1 MLSWLSDH
9 LTDSL
14 MVLLVFLQFL
24 LLWKQ
29 YSLSKVLAAAA
40 MDGSLKKV
48 DRYLEAVEKRTIES
62 VMPWLG
68 CLVVLAL
75 LVGLGVWIG
84 SFFK

>member
-40 MDGSLKKV
+40 LDGSLKKV
-48 DRYLEAVEKRTIES
+48 DRYLEAVEKQNRES
-62 VMPWLG
+62 VVQWLG

-75 LVGLGVWIG
+75 LVGLGVWLW
-84 SFFK
+84 SCFK

>member
-40 MDGSLKKV
+40 LDGSLKKV
-48 DRYLEAVEKRTIES
+48 DRYLEVVEGQDGES
-62 VMPWLG
+62 VVPWLG

-75 LVGLGVWIG
+75 LVGLGVWVW